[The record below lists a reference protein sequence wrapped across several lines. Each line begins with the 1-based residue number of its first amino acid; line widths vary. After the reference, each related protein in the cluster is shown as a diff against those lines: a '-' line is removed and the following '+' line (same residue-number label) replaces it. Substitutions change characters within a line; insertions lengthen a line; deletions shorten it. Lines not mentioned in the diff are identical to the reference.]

1 MLAASTLFLL
11 SLHLVISLSVR
22 DEVALP
28 RCRSMD
34 EFRCDLGVHCIPKA
48 WLCDGRNDCVDGSDE
63 HYCLHKN
70 ILPFVESQGKYRVAT
85 LKCPST
91 WFFCRDASKC
101 VHPADVCNGIRDCM
115 DGSDEEDFCALLKQ
129 MQRSKGESYEE

>member
-1 MLAASTLFLL
+1 MWFLIIL
-11 SLHLVISLSVR
+11 SFIC
-22 DEVALP
+22 

-63 HYCLHKN
+63 HYCLFSLLRIPYNKTML
-70 ILPFVESQGKYRVAT
+70 IYRVAT

-101 VHPADVCNGIRDCM
+101 VHPADVCNGIRDWRFAAIGNA
-115 DGSDEEDFCALLKQ
+115 DRQLLKEY
-129 MQRSKGESYEE
+129 MSIY